1 MICDY
6 LTEKGCEVVFGAV
19 GEWRHLPDSV
29 CNDKCN
35 PEVIK
40 ISMRGQTK
48 VEPKAERKPIRDK
61 AEQER
66 LWEIC
71 ELCDNDK
78 CQRGR
83 LDRRI
88 RNGHCPENKWSK

>member
-1 MICDY
+1 MDCKNENGYCQKIHDKVGQKIFVDDRGCAKCQ
-6 LTEKGCEVVFGAV
+6 TERNGNPKMPGEV
-19 GEWRHLPDSV
+19 
-29 CNDKCN
+29 K
-35 PEVIK
+35 
-40 ISMRGQTK
+40 
-48 VEPKAERKPIRDK
+48 PKTERDK